1 MVTAPSGYQQN
12 PHAYMACTAASY
24 RSINSSSMPCHFLME
39 PIYIEFDAADCQ
51 KESLYSVTYAELVE
65 GAEYAVVAAFVL
77 DVVAW
82 LPRTWCGTY

>member
-1 MVTAPSGYQQN
+1 
-12 PHAYMACTAASY
+12 
-24 RSINSSSMPCHFLME
+24 ME